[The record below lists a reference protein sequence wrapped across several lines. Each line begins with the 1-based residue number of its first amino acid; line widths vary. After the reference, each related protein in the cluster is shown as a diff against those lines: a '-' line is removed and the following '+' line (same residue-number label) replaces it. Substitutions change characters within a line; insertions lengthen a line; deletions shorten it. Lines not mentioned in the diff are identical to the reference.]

1 MKRYCLC
8 LFVLVS
14 ASFAFGQST
23 TQTEK
28 VLTKVADIPMPGPA
42 VRFDYQTFDP
52 SSGRLYIAHMNA
64 DQLVV
69 FDTASRK
76 VLANLSGFARVHGV
90 LAVPE
95 IGRLFASVTGDHEVA
110 AVDMSTLRT
119 VAKTGPINYPDG
131 IA

>member
-1 MKRYCLC
+1 MKPLCLC

-14 ASFAFGQST
+14 ASIACGQSS

-42 VRFDYQTFDP
+42 VRFDYQAFDP

-69 FDTASRK
+69 EPFSAVSAPNRKRICSEATA
-76 VLANLSGFARVHGV
+76 FA
-90 LAVPE
+90 
-95 IGRLFASVTGDHEVA
+95 
-110 AVDMSTLRT
+110 
-119 VAKTGPINYPDG
+119 
-131 IA
+131 